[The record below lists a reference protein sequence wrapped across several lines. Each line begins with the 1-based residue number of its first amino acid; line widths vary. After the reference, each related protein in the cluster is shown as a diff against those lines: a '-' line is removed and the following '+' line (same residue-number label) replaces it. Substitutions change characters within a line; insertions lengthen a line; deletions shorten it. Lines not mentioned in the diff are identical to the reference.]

1 MKLSWSFLFSSLLAC
16 SAASPKAGL
25 VYVYDP
31 DTPATSQQSPSVSP
45 ETARLILAQR
55 LGLSQFHSIKDASDE
70 LIGQL
75 NAFGG
80 RQQRP
85 FGVDNIR
92 NKAQALIWIEDV
104 DDASTIVKDQ
114 AQYSAAFYVADPPS
128 SSVNENLIKNMI
140 LQAESLAQK
149 SDPQAL
155 SYNAGLVVDNLLGRF
170 SHVETYNDYLSVFRA
185 DKTVPLP
192 DLSNSLAQLIAS
204 SKDLG
209 SEGFAITVVFMP
221 PSSHHSKRALNAY
234 GTYDLPSTLAAR
246 RENVE
251 ALLSE
256 STAQP
261 SPAPQNFTPLTS
273 EKFAALQSDDPVLG
287 ILPTC
292 FDSQEACQKQ
302 THSCSGHGDCALLRK
317 GQKGSDATVTDC
329 YGCKCNATVIEV
341 GNGGKKT
348 TVWGGPACQKKDV
361 SVPFFLLLGS
371 GVGITFLITFGIG
384 MLYSIGNEELP
395 SVIGAGVSGPVR
407 K

>member
-1 MKLSWSFLFSSLLAC
+1 M
-16 SAASPKAGL
+16 
-25 VYVYDP
+25 V
-31 DTPATSQQSPSVSP
+31 
-45 ETARLILAQR
+45 
-55 LGLSQFHSIKDASDE
+55 
-70 LIGQL
+70 
-75 NAFGG
+75 
-80 RQQRP
+80 
-85 FGVDNIR
+85 
-92 NKAQALIWIEDV
+92 
-104 DDASTIVKDQ
+104 
-114 AQYSAAFYVADPPS
+114 
-128 SSVNENLIKNMI
+128 
-140 LQAESLAQK
+140 LQAESLPQK

-155 SYNAGLVVDNLLGRF
+155 SYNAGLVVDNLLGQF
-170 SHVETYNDYLSVFRA
+170 AHVETFNDYLSVFRA
-185 DKTVPLP
+185 DKTVSASHLSAST
-192 DLSNSLAQLIAS
+192 LSNSLAQLITV

-209 SEGFAITVVFMP
+209 SEGFAITVVLMP
-221 PSSHHSKRALNAY
+221 PSSAHSKRALDAY

-256 STAQP
+256 TTTQP

-287 ILPTC
+287 ILPAC
-292 FDSQEACQKQ
+292 FDSVEVCQKQ

-317 GQKGSDATVTDC
+317 GQKGKDGTTTNC
-329 YGCKCNATVIEV
+329 FGCRCNATVIEV
-341 GNGGKKT
+341 GKGGKKT

-361 SVPFFLLLGS
+361 SIPFFLLLGS